1 MSSESLNLVMA
12 GSRKRRI
19 KDKLAKYG
27 VTTGGALVLVALLL
41 IFFYLL
47 YVVKPIFNG
56 ASVEAT
62 SSFTLPTQG
71 KTAWLG
77 VEEQNEIGYRFND
90 QGQVSFFAV
99 KADGGVKVGQVLGQ
113 ASVAGDVTAVAPP
126 APGQKLIAYGFADGK
141 AMVVQPSFKVSYPN
155 DVRVIEPS
163 LQYPFGEEPVV
174 IDPQGKA
181 LTRMVFEATKD
192 KMATAAVTED
202 GRGVMTVMS
211 GEENFLSGEVEWS
224 SQNYAI
230 PSLPR
235 HVDQMLLTP
244 NLRILFV
251 REGNRLSVYDIHNL
265 SDISLR
271 DVMEINAPNADVTQV
286 ALLSGA
292 SSLMVGNDNGVIS
305 QWFEVA
311 KDGKRQFTQIRDFKG
326 DGPVALL
333 TPEHFR
339 KGFISA
345 ANDGTINF
353 FHATGEAKLLGE
365 TIEGGALAALAISP
379 RHNLLLTQQGNDF
392 KVFEVENDHPEVT
405 WSALWQEVWYEGYPE
420 PQYVWQSTSAS
431 NELTQQG
438 NDFKVFEVENDHP
451 EVTWS
456 ALWQEVWYE
465 GYPEPMYVWQ
475 STSASNDFEAKLS
488 LVPLVFGTLK
498 ASFYAM
504 LFAVPLGV
512 AGAIYTAYFMSAGLR
527 KYVKPTVEIMAALPT
542 VILGFLAGLWLAPI
556 IEGALPGVIL
566 LLLLLPMGMLL
577 TALVWNYLPERGRS
591 WLPEGWHAILLIPVL
606 LLIGWGAFALSPLI
620 ENAFMH
626 GDSRIWLTHEMGIKF
641 DQRNSLVVGIAMGF
655 AVIPTIFSIAED
667 AVFSVPKHLTQGS
680 LALGAT
686 PWQTL
691 SRVVI
696 LTASPGIFSAV
707 MMGLGR
713 AVGETMI
720 VLMAT
725 GNTPIMDFSMFQGL
739 RTLAANIAVEMPES
753 EVGSSHY
760 RVLFLAAF
768 VLFVFTFMF
777 NTLAEFI
784 RQRLREKYSSL

>member
-1 MSSESLNLVMA
+1 MSSESLHLVMA

-56 ASVEAT
+56 ASMEPTA
-62 SSFTLPTQG
+62 SFTLPIQG

-77 VEEQNEIGYRFND
+77 VEEQNEIGYRFSD
-90 QGQVSFFAV
+90 QGQVNFFAV
-99 KADGGVKVGQVLGQ
+99 QNDGKVKVGQSLGQ
-113 ASVAGDVTAVAPP
+113 GQVKGDITAVAPP
-126 APGQKLIAYGFADGK
+126 SPGQKLMAYGFADGK
-141 AMVVQPSFKVSYPN
+141 AQVVQPAFKVSYPN

-174 IDPQGKA
+174 VDPAGKA
-181 LTRMVFEATKD
+181 LSLMVFEATKD
-192 KMATAAVTED
+192 KMATAAVTAD
-202 GRGVMTVMS
+202 GRGVMMVMS

-224 SQNYAI
+224 AQNYTI

-251 REGNRLSVYDIHNL
+251 RDGNRLSVYDIHNL
-265 SDISLR
+265 NDISLR
-271 DVMEINAPNADVTQV
+271 NVLEINAPDANVTRV
-286 ALLSGA
+286 ELLSGA
-292 SSLMVGNDNGVIS
+292 SSLLVGNDNGVIS

-311 KDGKRQFTQIRDFKG
+311 RDGKRQFTQIRDFKG
-326 DGPVALL
+326 DGAVAQL

-345 ANDGTINF
+345 DKSGTISF
-353 FHATGEAKLLGE
+353 FHATGETKLLSE
-365 TIEGGALAALAISP
+365 KVEGGPLAALAISP
-379 RHNLLLTQQGNDF
+379 RHNVLLMQQGDGF
-392 KVFEVENDHPEVT
+392 KLFAVENEHPEVT
-405 WSALWQEVWYEGYPE
+405 WSALWQQVWYEGYPE
-420 PQYVWQSTSAS
+420 PQ
-431 NELTQQG
+431 
-438 NDFKVFEVENDHP
+438 
-451 EVTWS
+451 
-456 ALWQEVWYE
+456 
-465 GYPEPMYVWQ
+465 YVWQ

-504 LFAVPLGV
+504 VFAVPLGV

-556 IEGALPGVIL
+556 IEGALPGVVL
-566 LLLLLPMGMLL
+566 LLILLPMGMLL
-577 TALVWNYLPERGRS
+577 TALVWNYLPERGKS

-606 LLIGWGAFALSPLI
+606 LLIGWGAFAVSPLI

-626 GDSRIWLTHEMGIKF
+626 GDSRIWLTHDMGIKF

-768 VLFVFTFMF
+768 VLFVFTFLF

>member
-56 ASVEAT
+56 ASMEPAT
-62 SSFTLPTQG
+62 SFTLPVAG

-77 VEEQNEIGYRFND
+77 MEEQNEIGYRFSD
-90 QGQVSFFAV
+90 KGQVNFFALQGDD
-99 KADGGVKVGQVLGQ
+99 KIKVGQSLGQ
-113 ASVAGDVTAVAPP
+113 ALVAGDISTATTP

-141 AMVVQPSFKVSYPN
+141 ALVVQPAFKVSYPN

-163 LQYPFGEEPVV
+163 LKYPFGEEPVV

-181 LTRMVFEATKD
+181 LQLMVFEATKD

-211 GEENFLSGEVEWS
+211 GEENFISGEIEWS
-224 SQNYAI
+224 SENYTI

-265 SDISLR
+265 SEISLR
-271 DVMEINAPNADVTQV
+271 NVLEINAPNANVTRVQ
-286 ALLSGA
+286 LLSGA
-292 SSLMVGNDNGVIS
+292 SSLLVGNDNGVIS

-326 DGPVALL
+326 DGAVDLL

-345 ANDGTINF
+345 DKDGIISF
-353 FHATGEAKLLGE
+353 FHATGETKLLTE
-365 TIEGGALAALAISP
+365 TVEGGELSALAISP
-379 RHNLLLTQQGNDF
+379 RHNLLLMQQGNSF
-392 KVFEVENDHPEVT
+392 KLFSVENEHPEVT
-405 WSALWQEVWYEGYPE
+405 WSALWQQVWYEGYPE
-420 PQYVWQSTSAS
+420 PQ
-431 NELTQQG
+431 
-438 NDFKVFEVENDHP
+438 
-451 EVTWS
+451 
-456 ALWQEVWYE
+456 
-465 GYPEPMYVWQ
+465 YVWQ

-504 LFAVPLGV
+504 VFAVPLGV

-566 LLLLLPMGMLL
+566 LLILLPMGMLL
-577 TALVWNYLPERGRS
+577 TALLWNYLPERGKS

-768 VLFVFTFMF
+768 VLFVFTFLF
-777 NTLAEFI
+777 NTLAEFV
-784 RQRLREKYSSL
+784 RQRLREKYSSM

>member
-1 MSSESLNLVMA
+1 MSSESINLGMA

-56 ASVEAT
+56 ATMEPTA
-62 SSFTLPTQG
+62 SFTLPVAG

-77 VEEQNEIGYRFND
+77 VEEQNEIGYRFSD
-90 QGQVSFFAV
+90 KGQVNFFAV
-99 KADGGVKVGQVLGQ
+99 QGDGKVKVGQVLGQ
-113 ASVAGDVTAVAPP
+113 AQVKGDITAVAPP

-141 AMVVQPSFKVSYPN
+141 AQVVQPYFKVSYPN

-163 LQYPFGEEPVV
+163 LQSPFGEEPVV
-174 IDPQGKA
+174 VDPQGKA
-181 LTRMVFEATKD
+181 LTLMVFEATKD
-192 KMATAAVTED
+192 KMATAAVTAD
-202 GRGVMTVMS
+202 GRGVMAVMS
-211 GEENFLSGEVEWS
+211 GEENFLSGDIEWS
-224 SQNYAI
+224 AQNYSI

-265 SDISLR
+265 NDISLR
-271 DVMEINAPNADVTQV
+271 DVMEINAPNANVTRV
-286 ALLSGA
+286 ELLSGA
-292 SSLMVGNDNGVIS
+292 SSLLVGNDNGVIS

-311 KDGKRQFTQIRDFKG
+311 RDGKRQFTQIRDFKG
-326 DGPVALL
+326 DGAVAQL

-345 ANDGTINF
+345 DKEGTVSF
-353 FHATGEAKLLGE
+353 FHATGETKLLSE
-365 TIEGGALAALAISP
+365 KVEGGALSALAISP
-379 RHNLLLTQQGNDF
+379 RHNVLLMQQGDAF
-392 KVFEVENDHPEVT
+392 KLFAVENEHPEVT
-405 WSALWQEVWYEGYPE
+405 WSALWQQVWYEGYPE
-420 PQYVWQSTSAS
+420 PQ
-431 NELTQQG
+431 
-438 NDFKVFEVENDHP
+438 
-451 EVTWS
+451 
-456 ALWQEVWYE
+456 
-465 GYPEPMYVWQ
+465 YVWQ

-504 LFAVPLGV
+504 VFAVPLGV

-556 IEGALPGVIL
+556 IEGALPGVVL
-566 LLLLLPMGMLL
+566 LLILLPMGMLL
-577 TALVWNYLPERGRS
+577 TALIWNYLPERGKS

-606 LLIGWGAFALSPLI
+606 LLIGWGAFAVSPLI

-768 VLFVFTFMF
+768 VLFVFTFLF

>member
-1 MSSESLNLVMA
+1 MSSESINLGMA

-56 ASVEAT
+56 ATMEPTA
-62 SSFTLPTQG
+62 SFTLPVAG

-77 VEEQNEIGYRFND
+77 VEEQNEIGYRFSD
-90 QGQVSFFAV
+90 KGQVNFFAV
-99 KADGGVKVGQVLGQ
+99 QGDGKVKVGQVLGQ
-113 ASVAGDVTAVAPP
+113 AQVKGDITAVAPP

-141 AMVVQPSFKVSYPN
+141 AQVVQPYFKVSYPN

-163 LQYPFGEEPVV
+163 LQSPFGEEPVV
-174 IDPQGKA
+174 VDPKGKA
-181 LTRMVFEATKD
+181 LTLMVFEATKD
-192 KMATAAVTED
+192 KMATAAVTAD
-202 GRGVMTVMS
+202 GRGVMAVMS
-211 GEENFLSGEVEWS
+211 GEENFLSGDIEWS
-224 SQNYAI
+224 AQNYSI

-265 SDISLR
+265 NDISLR
-271 DVMEINAPNADVTQV
+271 DVMEINAPNANVTRV
-286 ALLSGA
+286 ELLSGA
-292 SSLMVGNDNGVIS
+292 SSLLVGNDNGVIS

-311 KDGKRQFTQIRDFKG
+311 RDGKRQFTQIRDFKG
-326 DGPVALL
+326 DGAVAQL

-345 ANDGTINF
+345 DKEGTVSF
-353 FHATGEAKLLGE
+353 FHATGETKLLSE
-365 TIEGGALAALAISP
+365 KVEGGALSALAISP
-379 RHNLLLTQQGNDF
+379 RHNVLLMQQGDAF
-392 KVFEVENDHPEVT
+392 KLFAVENEHPEVT
-405 WSALWQEVWYEGYPE
+405 WSALWQQVWYEGYPE
-420 PQYVWQSTSAS
+420 PQ
-431 NELTQQG
+431 
-438 NDFKVFEVENDHP
+438 
-451 EVTWS
+451 
-456 ALWQEVWYE
+456 
-465 GYPEPMYVWQ
+465 YVWQ

-504 LFAVPLGV
+504 VFAVPLGV

-556 IEGALPGVIL
+556 IEGALPGVVL
-566 LLLLLPMGMLL
+566 LLILLPMGMLL
-577 TALVWNYLPERGRS
+577 TALIWNYLPERGKS

-606 LLIGWGAFALSPLI
+606 LLIGWGAFAVSPLI

-768 VLFVFTFMF
+768 VLFVFTFLF

>member
-1 MSSESLNLVMA
+1 MSSESINLGMA

-56 ASVEAT
+56 ATMEPTA
-62 SSFTLPTQG
+62 SFTLPVAG

-77 VEEQNEIGYRFND
+77 VEEQNEIGYRFSD
-90 QGQVSFFAV
+90 KGQVNFFAV
-99 KADGGVKVGQVLGQ
+99 QGDGKVKVGQVLGQ
-113 ASVAGDVTAVAPP
+113 AQVKGDITAVAPP
-126 APGQKLIAYGFADGK
+126 APGQKLIAYGCADGK
-141 AMVVQPSFKVSYPN
+141 AQVVQPYFKVSYPN

-163 LQYPFGEEPVV
+163 LQSPFGEEPVV
-174 IDPQGKA
+174 VDPQGKA
-181 LTRMVFEATKD
+181 LTLMVFEATKD
-192 KMATAAVTED
+192 KMATAAVTAD
-202 GRGVMTVMS
+202 GRGVMAVMS
-211 GEENFLSGEVEWS
+211 GEENFLSGDIEWS
-224 SQNYAI
+224 AQNYSI

-265 SDISLR
+265 NDISLR
-271 DVMEINAPNADVTQV
+271 DVMEINAPNANVTRV
-286 ALLSGA
+286 ELLSGA
-292 SSLMVGNDNGVIS
+292 SSLLVGNDNGVIS

-311 KDGKRQFTQIRDFKG
+311 RDGKRLFTQIRDFKG
-326 DGPVALL
+326 DGAVAQL

-345 ANDGTINF
+345 DKEGTVSF
-353 FHATGEAKLLGE
+353 FHATGETKLLSE
-365 TIEGGALAALAISP
+365 KVEGGALSALAISP
-379 RHNLLLTQQGNDF
+379 RHNVLLMQQGDSF
-392 KVFEVENDHPEVT
+392 KLFAVENEHPEVT
-405 WSALWQEVWYEGYPE
+405 WSALWQQVWYEGYPE
-420 PQYVWQSTSAS
+420 PQ
-431 NELTQQG
+431 
-438 NDFKVFEVENDHP
+438 F
-451 EVTWS
+451 
-456 ALWQEVWYE
+456 
-465 GYPEPMYVWQ
+465 VWQ

-504 LFAVPLGV
+504 VFAVPLGV

-556 IEGALPGVIL
+556 IEGALPGVVL
-566 LLLLLPMGMLL
+566 LLILLPMGMLL
-577 TALVWNYLPERGRS
+577 TALIWNYLPERGKS

-606 LLIGWGAFALSPLI
+606 LLIGWGAFAVSPLI

-768 VLFVFTFMF
+768 VLFVFTFLF

>member
-1 MSSESLNLVMA
+1 MSSESINLGMA

-56 ASVEAT
+56 ATMEPTA
-62 SSFTLPTQG
+62 SFTLPVAG

-77 VEEQNEIGYRFND
+77 VEEQNEIGYRFSD
-90 QGQVSFFAV
+90 KGQVNFFAV
-99 KADGGVKVGQVLGQ
+99 QGDGKVKVGQVLGQ
-113 ASVAGDVTAVAPP
+113 AQVKGDITAVAPP

-141 AMVVQPSFKVSYPN
+141 AQVVQPYFKVSYPN
-155 DVRVIEPS
+155 DIRVIEPS
-163 LQYPFGEEPVV
+163 LQSPFGEEPVV
-174 IDPQGKA
+174 VDPQGKA
-181 LTRMVFEATKD
+181 LTLMVFEATKD
-192 KMATAAVTED
+192 KMATAAVTAD
-202 GRGVMTVMS
+202 GRGVMAVMS
-211 GEENFLSGEVEWS
+211 GEENFLSGDIEWS
-224 SQNYAI
+224 AQNYSI

-265 SDISLR
+265 NDISLR
-271 DVMEINAPNADVTQV
+271 DVMEINAPNANVTRV
-286 ALLSGA
+286 ELLSGA
-292 SSLMVGNDNGVIS
+292 SSLLVGNDNGVIS

-311 KDGKRQFTQIRDFKG
+311 RDGKRQFTQIRDFKG
-326 DGPVALL
+326 DGAVAQL

-345 ANDGTINF
+345 DKEGTVSF
-353 FHATGEAKLLGE
+353 FHATGETKLLSE
-365 TIEGGALAALAISP
+365 KVEGGALSALAISP
-379 RHNLLLTQQGNDF
+379 RHNVLLVQQGDAF
-392 KVFEVENDHPEVT
+392 KLFAVENEHPEVT
-405 WSALWQEVWYEGYPE
+405 WSALWQQVWYEGYPE
-420 PQYVWQSTSAS
+420 PQ
-431 NELTQQG
+431 
-438 NDFKVFEVENDHP
+438 
-451 EVTWS
+451 
-456 ALWQEVWYE
+456 
-465 GYPEPMYVWQ
+465 YVWQ

-504 LFAVPLGV
+504 VFAVPLGV

-556 IEGALPGVIL
+556 IEGALPGVVL
-566 LLLLLPMGMLL
+566 LLILLPMGMLL
-577 TALVWNYLPERGRS
+577 TALIWNYLPERGKS

-606 LLIGWGAFALSPLI
+606 LLIGWGAFAVSPLI

-768 VLFVFTFMF
+768 VLFVFTFLF

>member
-1 MSSESLNLVMA
+1 MSSESINLGMA

-56 ASVEAT
+56 ATMEPTA
-62 SSFTLPTQG
+62 SFTLPVAG

-77 VEEQNEIGYRFND
+77 VEEQNEIGYRFSD
-90 QGQVSFFAV
+90 KGQVNFFAV
-99 KADGGVKVGQVLGQ
+99 QGDGKVKVGQVLGQ
-113 ASVAGDVTAVAPP
+113 AQVKGDITAVAPP

-141 AMVVQPSFKVSYPN
+141 AQVVQPYFKVSYPN

-163 LQYPFGEEPVV
+163 LQSPFGEEPVV
-174 IDPQGKA
+174 VDPQGKA
-181 LTRMVFEATKD
+181 LTLMVFEATKD
-192 KMATAAVTED
+192 KMATAAVTTD
-202 GRGVMTVMS
+202 GRGVMAVMS
-211 GEENFLSGEVEWS
+211 GEENFLSGDIEWS
-224 SQNYAI
+224 AQNYSI

-265 SDISLR
+265 NDISLR
-271 DVMEINAPNADVTQV
+271 DVMEINAPNANVTRV
-286 ALLSGA
+286 ELLSGA
-292 SSLMVGNDNGVIS
+292 SSLLVGNDNGVIS

-311 KDGKRQFTQIRDFKG
+311 RDGKRQFTQIRDFKG
-326 DGPVALL
+326 DGAVAQL

-345 ANDGTINF
+345 DKEGTVSF
-353 FHATGEAKLLGE
+353 FHATGETKLLSE
-365 TIEGGALAALAISP
+365 KVEGGALSALAISP
-379 RHNLLLTQQGNDF
+379 RHNVLLMQQGDAF
-392 KVFEVENDHPEVT
+392 KLFAVENEHPEVT
-405 WSALWQEVWYEGYPE
+405 WSALWQQVWYEGYPE
-420 PQYVWQSTSAS
+420 PQ
-431 NELTQQG
+431 
-438 NDFKVFEVENDHP
+438 
-451 EVTWS
+451 
-456 ALWQEVWYE
+456 
-465 GYPEPMYVWQ
+465 YVWQ

-504 LFAVPLGV
+504 VFAVPLGV

-556 IEGALPGVIL
+556 IEGALPGVVL
-566 LLLLLPMGMLL
+566 LLILLPMGMLL
-577 TALVWNYLPERGRS
+577 TALIWNYLPERGKS

-606 LLIGWGAFALSPLI
+606 LLIGWGAFAVSPLI

-768 VLFVFTFMF
+768 VLFVFTFLF

>member
-56 ASVEAT
+56 ASMEPTA
-62 SSFTLPTQG
+62 SFTLPAAG

-77 VEEQNEIGYRFND
+77 VEEQNEIGYRFSD
-90 QGQVSFFAV
+90 KGQVNFFAV
-99 KADGGVKVGQVLGQ
+99 QGDDKIKVGQSLGQ
-113 ASVAGDVTAVAPP
+113 AQVAGDITTVATP
-126 APGQKLIAYGFADGK
+126 APGQRLIAYGFADGK
-141 AMVVQPSFKVSYPN
+141 AQVVQPAFKVSYPN
-155 DVRVIEPS
+155 DVRMIEPS

-181 LTRMVFEATKD
+181 LQLMVFEATKD

-202 GRGVMTVMS
+202 GRGVMTVMN
-211 GEENFLSGEVEWS
+211 GEENFISGEIEWS
-224 SQNYAI
+224 SENYTI

-265 SDISLR
+265 SEISLR
-271 DVMEINAPNADVTQV
+271 NVLEINAPNANVTRVQ
-286 ALLSGA
+286 LLSGA
-292 SSLMVGNDNGVIS
+292 SSLLVGNDNGVIS

-326 DGPVALL
+326 DGAVDLL

-345 ANDGTINF
+345 DKDGIISF
-353 FHATGEAKLLGE
+353 FHATGETKLLTE
-365 TIEGGALAALAISP
+365 TVEGGELSALAISP
-379 RHNLLLTQQGNDF
+379 RHNLLLMQQGNSF
-392 KVFEVENDHPEVT
+392 KLFSVENEHPEVT
-405 WSALWQEVWYEGYPE
+405 WSALWQQVWYEGYPE
-420 PQYVWQSTSAS
+420 PQ
-431 NELTQQG
+431 
-438 NDFKVFEVENDHP
+438 
-451 EVTWS
+451 
-456 ALWQEVWYE
+456 
-465 GYPEPMYVWQ
+465 YVWQ

-504 LFAVPLGV
+504 VFAVPLGV

-566 LLLLLPMGMLL
+566 LLILLPMGMLL
-577 TALVWNYLPERGRS
+577 TALLWNYLPERGKS
-591 WLPEGWHAILLIPVL
+591 LLPEGWHAILLIPVL

-768 VLFVFTFMF
+768 VLFVFTFLF
-777 NTLAEFI
+777 NTLAEFV
-784 RQRLREKYSSL
+784 RQRLREKYSSM

>member
-1 MSSESLNLVMA
+1 MSSESINLGMA

-56 ASVEAT
+56 ATMEPTA
-62 SSFTLPTQG
+62 SFTLPVAG

-77 VEEQNEIGYRFND
+77 VEEQNEIGYRFSD
-90 QGQVSFFAV
+90 KGQVNFFAV
-99 KADGGVKVGQVLGQ
+99 QGDGKVKVGQVLGQ
-113 ASVAGDVTAVAPP
+113 AQVKGDITAVAPP

-141 AMVVQPSFKVSYPN
+141 AQVVQPYFKVSYPN

-163 LQYPFGEEPVV
+163 LQSPFGEEPVV
-174 IDPQGKA
+174 VDPQGKA
-181 LTRMVFEATKD
+181 LTLMVFEATKD
-192 KMATAAVTED
+192 KMATAAVTAD
-202 GRGVMTVMS
+202 GRGVMAVMS
-211 GEENFLSGEVEWS
+211 GEENFLSGDIEWS
-224 SQNYAI
+224 AQNYSI

-265 SDISLR
+265 NDISLR
-271 DVMEINAPNADVTQV
+271 DVMEINAPNANVTRV
-286 ALLSGA
+286 ELLSGA
-292 SSLMVGNDNGVIS
+292 SSLLVGNDNGVIS

-311 KDGKRQFTQIRDFKG
+311 RDGKRQFTQIRDFKG
-326 DGPVALL
+326 DGAVAQL

-345 ANDGTINF
+345 DKEGSVSF
-353 FHATGEAKLLGE
+353 FHATGETKLLSE
-365 TIEGGALAALAISP
+365 KVEGGALSALAISP
-379 RHNLLLTQQGNDF
+379 RHNVLLMQQGDAF
-392 KVFEVENDHPEVT
+392 KLFAVENEHPEVT
-405 WSALWQEVWYEGYPE
+405 WSALWQQVWYEGYPE
-420 PQYVWQSTSAS
+420 PQ
-431 NELTQQG
+431 
-438 NDFKVFEVENDHP
+438 
-451 EVTWS
+451 
-456 ALWQEVWYE
+456 
-465 GYPEPMYVWQ
+465 YVWQ

-504 LFAVPLGV
+504 VFAVPLGV

-556 IEGALPGVIL
+556 IEGALPGVVL
-566 LLLLLPMGMLL
+566 LLILLPMGMLL
-577 TALVWNYLPERGRS
+577 TALIWNYLPERGKS

-606 LLIGWGAFALSPLI
+606 LLIGWGAFAVSPLI

-768 VLFVFTFMF
+768 VLFVFTFLF

>member
-1 MSSESLNLVMA
+1 MSSESLHLVMA

-56 ASVEAT
+56 ASMEPTA
-62 SSFTLPTQG
+62 SFTLPIQG

-77 VEEQNEIGYRFND
+77 VEEQNEIGYRFSD
-90 QGQVSFFAV
+90 QGQVNFFAV
-99 KADGGVKVGQVLGQ
+99 QNDGKVKVGQSLGQ
-113 ASVAGDVTAVAPP
+113 AQVKGDITAVAPP
-126 APGQKLIAYGFADGK
+126 SPGQKLMAYGFADGK
-141 AMVVQPSFKVSYPN
+141 AQVVQPAFKVSYPN

-174 IDPQGKA
+174 VDPAGKA
-181 LTRMVFEATKD
+181 LSLMVFEATKD
-192 KMATAAVTED
+192 KMATAAVTAD
-202 GRGVMTVMS
+202 GRGVMMVMS

-224 SQNYAI
+224 AQNYTI

-251 REGNRLSVYDIHNL
+251 RDGNRLSVYDIHNL
-265 SDISLR
+265 NDISLR
-271 DVMEINAPNADVTQV
+271 NVLEINAPDANVTRV
-286 ALLSGA
+286 ELLSGA
-292 SSLMVGNDNGVIS
+292 SSLLVGNDNGVIS

-311 KDGKRQFTQIRDFKG
+311 RDGKRQFTQIRDFKG
-326 DGPVALL
+326 DGAVAQL

-345 ANDGTINF
+345 DKSGTISF
-353 FHATGEAKLLGE
+353 FHATGETKLLSE
-365 TIEGGALAALAISP
+365 KVEGGALSALAISP
-379 RHNLLLTQQGNDF
+379 RHNVLLMQQGDAF
-392 KVFEVENDHPEVT
+392 KLFAVENEHPEVT
-405 WSALWQEVWYEGYPE
+405 WSALWQQVWYEGYPE
-420 PQYVWQSTSAS
+420 PQ
-431 NELTQQG
+431 
-438 NDFKVFEVENDHP
+438 
-451 EVTWS
+451 
-456 ALWQEVWYE
+456 
-465 GYPEPMYVWQ
+465 YVWQ

-504 LFAVPLGV
+504 VFAVPLGV

-556 IEGALPGVIL
+556 IEGALPGVVL
-566 LLLLLPMGMLL
+566 LLILLPMGMLL
-577 TALVWNYLPERGRS
+577 TALVWNYLPERGKA

-606 LLIGWGAFALSPLI
+606 LLIGWGAFAVSPLI

-626 GDSRIWLTHEMGIKF
+626 GDSRIWLTHDMGIKF

-768 VLFVFTFMF
+768 VLFVFTFLF

>member
-56 ASVEAT
+56 ASMEPAT
-62 SSFTLPTQG
+62 SFTLPVAG

-77 VEEQNEIGYRFND
+77 MEEQNEIGYHFND
-90 QGQVSFFAV
+90 KGQVNFFALQGDD
-99 KADGGVKVGQVLGQ
+99 KIKVGQSLGQ
-113 ASVAGDVTAVAPP
+113 AQVAGDISTATTP

-141 AMVVQPSFKVSYPN
+141 ALVVQPAFKVSYPN

-163 LQYPFGEEPVV
+163 LKYPFGEEPVV

-181 LTRMVFEATKD
+181 LQRMVFEATKD

-211 GEENFLSGEVEWS
+211 GEENFISGEIEWS
-224 SQNYAI
+224 SENYTI

-251 REGNRLSVYDIHNL
+251 RQGNRLSVYDIHNL
-265 SDISLR
+265 SEISLR
-271 DVMEINAPNADVTQV
+271 NVLEINATNANVTRV
-286 ALLSGA
+286 ELLAGA
-292 SSLMVGNDNGVIS
+292 SSLLVGNDNGVIS

-326 DGPVALL
+326 DGAVDLL

-345 ANDGTINF
+345 DKDGIISF
-353 FHATGEAKLLGE
+353 FHATGETKLLTE
-365 TIEGGALAALAISP
+365 TVEGGELSALAISP
-379 RHNLLLTQQGNDF
+379 RHNALLMQQGDTF
-392 KVFEVENDHPEVT
+392 KLFTVENDHPEVT
-405 WSALWQEVWYEGYPE
+405 WSALWQKVWYEGYPE
-420 PQYVWQSTSAS
+420 PQ
-431 NELTQQG
+431 
-438 NDFKVFEVENDHP
+438 
-451 EVTWS
+451 
-456 ALWQEVWYE
+456 
-465 GYPEPMYVWQ
+465 YVWQ

-488 LVPLVFGTLK
+488 LVPLSFGTLK
-498 ASFYAM
+498 AAFYAL
-504 LFAVPLGV
+504 LFAVPLGI
-512 AGAIYTAYFMSAGLR
+512 AGAIYTAYFMSPGMR
-527 KYVKPTVEIMAALPT
+527 KFVKPTIEIMEALPT

-556 IEGALPGVIL
+556 VEDYLPGIFMMLVM
-566 LLLLLPMGMLL
+566 LPMGMLL
-577 TALVWNYLPERGRS
+577 AALLWHLLPDTLKQS
-591 WLPEGWHAILLIPVL
+591 VPEGSQAVLLIPVVIM
-606 LLIGWGAFALSPLI
+606 IGWMALTLSPVV
-620 ENAFMH
+620 ENAFFG
-626 GDSRIWLTHEMGIKF
+626 GDTRSWLTNVMGIKF

-768 VLFVFTFMF
+768 VLFVFTFFF
-777 NTLAEFI
+777 NTLAEFV
-784 RQRLREKYSSL
+784 RQRLREKYSSM

>member
-1 MSSESLNLVMA
+1 MSSESINLGMA

-56 ASVEAT
+56 ATMEPTA
-62 SSFTLPTQG
+62 SFTLPVAG

-77 VEEQNEIGYRFND
+77 VEEQNEIGYRFSD
-90 QGQVSFFAV
+90 KGQVNFFAV
-99 KADGGVKVGQVLGQ
+99 QGDGKVKVGQVLGQ
-113 ASVAGDVTAVAPP
+113 AQVKGDITAVAPP

-141 AMVVQPSFKVSYPN
+141 AQVVQPYFKVSYPN

-163 LQYPFGEEPVV
+163 LQSPFGEEPVV
-174 IDPQGKA
+174 VDPQGKA
-181 LTRMVFEATKD
+181 LTLMVFEATKD
-192 KMATAAVTED
+192 KMATAAVTAD
-202 GRGVMTVMS
+202 GRGVMVVMS
-211 GEENFLSGEVEWS
+211 GEENFLSGDIEWS
-224 SQNYAI
+224 AQNYSI

-265 SDISLR
+265 NDISLR
-271 DVMEINAPNADVTQV
+271 DVMEINAPNANVTRV
-286 ALLSGA
+286 ELLSGA
-292 SSLMVGNDNGVIS
+292 SSLLVGNDNGVIS

-311 KDGKRQFTQIRDFKG
+311 RDGKRQFTQIRDFKG
-326 DGPVALL
+326 DGAVAQL

-345 ANDGTINF
+345 DKEGTVSF
-353 FHATGEAKLLGE
+353 FHATGETKLLSE
-365 TIEGGALAALAISP
+365 KVEGGALSALAISP
-379 RHNLLLTQQGNDF
+379 RHNVLLMQQGDAF
-392 KVFEVENDHPEVT
+392 KLFAVENEHPEVT
-405 WSALWQEVWYEGYPE
+405 WSALWQQVWYEGYPE
-420 PQYVWQSTSAS
+420 PQ
-431 NELTQQG
+431 
-438 NDFKVFEVENDHP
+438 
-451 EVTWS
+451 
-456 ALWQEVWYE
+456 
-465 GYPEPMYVWQ
+465 YVWQ

-504 LFAVPLGV
+504 VFAVPLGV

-556 IEGALPGVIL
+556 IEGALPGVVL
-566 LLLLLPMGMLL
+566 LLILLPMGMLL
-577 TALVWNYLPERGRS
+577 TALIWNYLPERGKS

-606 LLIGWGAFALSPLI
+606 LLIGWGAFAVSPLI

-768 VLFVFTFMF
+768 VLFVFTFLF